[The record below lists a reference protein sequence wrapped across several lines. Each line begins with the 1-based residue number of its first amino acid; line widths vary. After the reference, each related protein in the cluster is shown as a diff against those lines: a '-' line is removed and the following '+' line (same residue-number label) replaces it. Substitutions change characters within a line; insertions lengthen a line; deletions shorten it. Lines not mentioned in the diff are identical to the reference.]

1 MGSIC
6 SSLGQ
11 VKEHPKPRSNHLS
24 LMRIRN
30 FIAVVI
36 ACLFVLQYIS
46 IVDYLREERYLSDLM
61 DRIAP
66 RSLPPSEQAIKV
78 VESLKD
84 LPVKDFSAMQ
94 QDTRYFLLP
103 IFSVLRPM
111 PRQVME
117 QGGDCADRSRLV
129 IRMLRLHGIEA
140 SKWALYTREMKSVH
154 AVVELE
160 AETGKMVADP
170 LYGLWFPR
178 QDGGYYDIKELRQSP
193 SILQGRVQTLVREG
207 MRPGSIDLKS
217 YPIDEY
223 TYQYAKSIN
232 WEKWV
237 GMFVVHESLKLM
249 MGQAIDDL
257 QRPAFVEA
265 PQLMVVIIIGGLQ
278 GGLVVLCIVLIRIQR
293 RKIFYSSFKF

>member
-1 MGSIC
+1 
-6 SSLGQ
+6 
-11 VKEHPKPRSNHLS
+11 
-24 LMRIRN
+24 MRIRN
-30 FIAVVI
+30 VIAVVI
-36 ACLFVLQYIS
+36 ASLFVLQCIS
-46 IVDYLREERYLSDLM
+46 IIDYLREEDYLLGLM

-84 LPVKDFSAMQ
+84 IPVKEFSATR
-94 QDTRYFLLP
+94 QDSPYFLLP
-103 IFSVLRPM
+103 IFSFLRPM

-140 SKWALYTREMKSVH
+140 SKWALYTKEMKSVH

-170 LYGLWFPR
+170 DFGLWFPR
-178 QDGGYYDIKELRQSP
+178 SNGGYHSIQDLRQSP
-193 SILQGRVQTLVREG
+193 NILRDRIHSLVEQGI
-207 MRPGSIDLKS
+207 RPGASDLRKYPLNDYS
-217 YPIDEY
+217 YE
-223 TYQYAKSIN
+223 YAKTIN

-237 GMFVVHESLKLM
+237 VTWPIYKILSVI
-249 MGQAIDDL
+249 MGPSVDDL

-265 PQLMVVIIIGGLQ
+265 PQLMVVIIAAVLQ
-278 GGLVVLCIVLIRIQR
+278 ASVLAFHTLVARAR
-293 RKIFYSSFKF
+293 RKFAPNKVFAQ

>member
-1 MGSIC
+1 MSSTC
-6 SSLGQ
+6 SSLRQ
-11 VKEHPKPRSNHLS
+11 VKKHPKPRSNPLS

-36 ACLFVLQYIS
+36 ACLFVLQCIS

-78 VESLKD
+78 VESLKA
-84 LPVKDFSAMQ
+84 LPAKGNDS
-94 QDTRYFLLP
+94 YFLLP
-103 IFSVLRPM
+103 TFSVLRSM

-140 SKWALYTREMKSVH
+140 SKWALYTKEMKSVH

-160 AETGKMVADP
+160 AEGGKMVADP

-178 QDGGYYDIKELRQSP
+178 PDGGYYDIKELRQSP

-207 MRPGSIDLKS
+207 MRPGSSDLKS

-237 GMFVVHESLKLM
+237 VTWSLYKALSII
-249 MGQAIDDL
+249 MGPSADDL

-265 PQLMVVIIIGGLQ
+265 PQIMVIMMVAALQAGLIIIYFA
-278 GGLVVLCIVLIRIQR
+278 LVRVDGNMKRAKSWSV
-293 RKIFYSSFKF
+293 

>member
-1 MGSIC
+1 MSSTC
-6 SSLGQ
+6 SSLCQ
-11 VKEHPKPRSNHLS
+11 VKEDPKPRSNPLS

-36 ACLFVLQYIS
+36 ACLFVLQCIS

-66 RSLPPSEQAIKV
+66 GSLPPSQQAIKV
-78 VESLKD
+78 VESLKA
-84 LPVKDFSAMQ
+84 LPAKGIDS
-94 QDTRYFLLP
+94 YFLLP
-103 IFSVLRPM
+103 IFSVLRSM

-140 SKWALYTREMKSVH
+140 SKWALYTKEMKSVH

-160 AETGKMVADP
+160 AEAGKMVADP

-178 QDGGYYDIKELRQSP
+178 PDGGYYDIKELRQSP
-193 SILQGRVQTLVREG
+193 SILQGRIQTLVRDG
-207 MRPGSIDLKS
+207 VRPGSSDLKS

-237 GMFVVHESLKLM
+237 VTWPLY
-249 MGQAIDDL
+249 QALSIILGPRVDDL
-257 QRPAFVEA
+257 QRPVIVEA
-265 PQLMVVIIIGGLQ
+265 PQIMVIMIAAALQAGL
-278 GGLVVLCIVLIRIQR
+278 ILIYFTFVRVDGNMKR
-293 RKIFYSSFKF
+293 VKSWSV